1 MQKKAHVT
9 KCWTSILL
17 FSLIITFVV
26 AFSYWFFVPR
36 QVGFWS
42 LMVYNE
48 TESDLSPEISM
59 PSNLIPVEL
68 KLKNKPPFIYQI
80 LH

>member
-1 MQKKAHVT
+1 MQKKANVT
-9 KCWTSILL
+9 KCWTLILL
-17 FSLIITFVV
+17 FSLIITFAV

-36 QVGFWS
+36 QVDFWS
-42 LMVYNE
+42 LIYNE
-48 TESDLSPEISM
+48 TERDLSPEISM